1 MEYYGNCNLPPREAY
16 VFLTG
21 QQAVVKTNI
30 GCKRMYLEETERD
43 GAQLAGAF
51 ELRSGLTLERTAT
64 RHPWIAQEPVT
75 PATGDTPPQD
85 GGGIQLNQ
93 PEHEMQEE

>member
-43 GAQLAGAF
+43 GAQLAGPF
-51 ELRSGLTLERTAT
+51 RSVRSS
-64 RHPWIAQEPVT
+64 WISNVASV
-75 PATGDTPPQD
+75 AS
-85 GGGIQLNQ
+85 GGHASEFR
-93 PEHEMQEE
+93 EH